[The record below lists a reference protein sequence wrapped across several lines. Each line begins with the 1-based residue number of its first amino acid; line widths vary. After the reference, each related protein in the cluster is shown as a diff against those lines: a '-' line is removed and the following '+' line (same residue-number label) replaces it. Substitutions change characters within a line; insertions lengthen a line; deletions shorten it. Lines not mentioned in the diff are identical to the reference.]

1 MSPMNTISARAGP
14 GGGGGSSMMNY
25 LMSGTTN
32 SIKPS
37 VSFVAMGRK
46 DYKQNIYTDELD
58 GPSPMQILGN
68 EKAFKDRCP
77 EVPTVFETE
86 RDAHL
91 STIKDNVDS
100 LSQAK
105 GVMYKNY
112 NDMGPGD
119 STVLSYPKTKRDEI
133 KDIRRRLDDY

>member
-1 MSPMNTISARAGP
+1 M
-14 GGGGGSSMMNY
+14 
-25 LMSGTTN
+25 
-32 SIKPS
+32 
-37 VSFVAMGRK
+37 
-46 DYKQNIYTDELD
+46 
-58 GPSPMQILGN
+58 
-68 EKAFKDRCP
+68 
-77 EVPTVFETE
+77 FETE

-133 KDIRRRLDDY
+133 KDIRRRLDDYQKFK